1 VVVSVALL
9 TLLTWARY
17 ICVNMNK
24 KSKLCCVITR
34 NNAAELGTLLFHLG
48 QIVNGLCMYRSGVAF
63 VSVIAGDENL

>member
-1 VVVSVALL
+1 
-9 TLLTWARY
+9 
-17 ICVNMNK
+17 MNK

-34 NNAAELGTLLFHLG
+34 NNAAELGTLLFRLG